1 MARGS
6 RIIVSADPKGK
17 FTEGV
22 LATGEKP
29 GTIMQIDPTVA
40 LAGGRHTFKVYD
52 RAADGDQPAG
62 AFWVLT
68 EHLQALQGKTAL
80 DAYTAGDRGSLYAP
94 QDGEELNLLFGN
106 AAGTADDVALGDIMM
121 VDDGT
126 GKIITTTGTP
136 ETEVA
141 VALEAIVDPVAD
153 QLLWVQWS
161 GH

>member
-22 LATGEKP
+22 IATAEKP
-29 GTIMQIDPTVA
+29 GTIMQVDPTVA
-40 LAGGRHTFKVYD
+40 LAGGRHTYKVYD
-52 RAADGDQPAG
+52 QSADGEQPTG

-68 EHLQALQGKTAL
+68 EELLALQGKGPT
-80 DAYTAGDRGSLYAP
+80 DAYTAGDRCSLYAP
-94 QDGEELNLLFGN
+94 QDGEELNLLFGDTS
-106 AAGTADDVALGDIMM
+106 GTADDVALGAKLM

-126 GKIITTTGTP
+126 GKVINTTGTP

-141 VALEAIVDPVAD
+141 TALEAIVDPTAD
-153 QLLWVQWS
+153 QLLWCQWS